1 MAALIFL
8 TCYIAIVGLSEQ
20 SNDLSTWTGLSQ
32 VALLGAL
39 GAAVSGI
46 LRIGGDE
53 TARRITIELAAFGF
67 LIARVVV
74 GAAAALVLVAIWQ
87 SGFIKFPVPD
97 QPKMFVIVLA
107 FAAGFTERLAQ
118 NAIERLVA
126 SERKEDKQSPPKT
139 SPRGKLRG

>member
-1 MAALIFL
+1 L
-8 TCYIAIVGLSEQ
+8 G
-20 SNDLSTWTGLSQ
+20 TWAGISQ

-53 TARRITIELAAFGF
+53 TARRITIELTAFGF
-67 LIARVVV
+67 LIARLVV
-74 GAAAALVLVAIWQ
+74 GAAAALLLVAILQ
-87 SGFIKFPVPD
+87 SGFIKFPNVD
-97 QPKMFVIVLA
+97 DKKFAIVLA

-126 SERKEDKQSPPKT
+126 SERKEAKPSPPTREPKR
-139 SPRGKLRG
+139 SPRGKSRG